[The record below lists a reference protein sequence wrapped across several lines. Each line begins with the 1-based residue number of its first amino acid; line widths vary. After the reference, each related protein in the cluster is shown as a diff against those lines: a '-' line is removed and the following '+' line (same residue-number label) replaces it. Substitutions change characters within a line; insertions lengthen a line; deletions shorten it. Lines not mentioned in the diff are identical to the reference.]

1 MQQVVCIFAHP
12 DDEAFGP
19 GGTIALL
26 AKSHTVHII
35 CVTSGDD
42 SRLPVKEAK
51 KLGQVRREELRRS
64 AAILG
69 VKEVVFLKHQDG
81 TLSNL
86 LYHEIAES
94 LSKRL
99 ETIQPD
105 TLITFEPRGVS
116 GHLDHIAVSMI
127 TSFVFEKLSSI
138 KELWYYCMNEQHR
151 ALQES
156 YFIYFPP
163 GYNQS
168 EIDKTVNV
176 EPVWDTKVKA
186 MHEHVSQAADAKRIL
201 QRMKK
206 LPKEEYFLVKK
217 K

>member
-1 MQQVVCIFAHP
+1 MQQIVCIFAHP

-26 AKSHTVHII
+26 TKSHEVRII

-42 SRLPVKEAK
+42 SRLKDTEAK
-51 KLGQVRREELRRS
+51 QLGQTRREELRRS

-69 VKEVVFLKHQDG
+69 VKEVVFLDYQDG
-81 TLSNL
+81 KLCNVVYHDIAASLQKL
-86 LYHEIAES
+86 LEE
-94 LSKRL
+94 
-99 ETIQPD
+99 IQPD
-105 TLITFEPRGVS
+105 TLLTFEPRGVS

-127 TSFVFEKLSSI
+127 TSFVFEKLPFA
-138 KELWYYCMNEQHR
+138 KELFYYCMHERHR
-151 ALQES
+151 ALQEP

-163 GYNQS
+163 GYKTS
-168 EIDKTVNV
+168 EIDKTFDITS
-176 EPVWDTKVKA
+176 VWDIKVKA
-186 MHEHVSQAADAKRIL
+186 IHEHISQAADAKRIL
-201 QRMKK
+201 KRLEM